1 MDEVKYSV
9 KLSTERVSLSLLK
22 SVKFAKDSEFCA
34 VGVLLERNTSTKY
47 QNNLLVCLELL

>member
-9 KLSTERVSLSLLK
+9 KLSTEWVSLSLLK

-34 VGVLLERNTSTKY
+34 VGVLLERTKY

>member
-9 KLSTERVSLSLLK
+9 KLSTEWVSLSLLK